1 MKLVMKKKIISGR
14 LWLKVEKYESTF
26 LYSLHTSNAGQ
37 EAVDDGKPRI
47 FSFGRSYLSRAPQH
61 DYSTY
66 LKVGSFL
73 RVRTFWLKHLAFVTF
88 LVTVVFRDP
97 H

>member
-1 MKLVMKKKIISGR
+1 M
-14 LWLKVEKYESTF
+14 
-26 LYSLHTSNAGQ
+26 
-37 EAVDDGKPRI
+37 
-47 FSFGRSYLSRAPQH
+47 APQH

-73 RVRTFWLKHLAFVTF
+73 RVRTFWLKHFAFVTF